1 MKDENLLM
9 APEQDVVLLS
19 RVRLSRNYADI
30 PFSPKLEGE
39 QAQRNIERVDAAMN
53 KMPEAGA
60 YTLYRMKEQSP
71 QQLRQLLEQHLISRS
86 LIKRAEQSAALIST
100 GYTVSV
106 MINGEDHLRIQ
117 GLLPGLQLER
127 SAELAFRV
135 DDHLSTQGEF
145 AFDPRWG
152 YLTAGPTNAGTGLRA
167 AVLLH
172 LHALQA
178 AGKAAQVGQEI
189 ARIGMSLRGLRGDG
203 NRALGALYLLS
214 NQATLGRTEE
224 DIIRSLIAA
233 AMQITG
239 HERAMR
245 TQMAAADKNAVA
257 DKLLRSLGILRYARI
272 MEEKE
277 FLGRMSDLRLAACL
291 GMADIGVPKVD
302 ALMREL
308 QQGALGAATGET
320 DEARLNLLRA
330 DRLRSVLV

>member
-53 KMPEAGA
+53 RMPEAGA

-135 DDHLSTQGEF
+135 DDHLSAQGEF

-152 YLTAGPTNAGTGLRA
+152 LTAGPTNAGTGLRA

-172 LHALQA
+172 LQPRRPPAS
-178 AGKAAQVGQEI
+178 GPGGGEI
-189 ARIGMSLRGLRGDG
+189 ARIGIKPWGAAGRWQQG
-203 NRALGALYLLS
+203 AGALYLLS
-214 NQATLGRTEE
+214 KPGDPGPYRGGHHPL
-224 DIIRSLIAA
+224 LIAA

-245 TQMAAADKNAVA
+245 TQMVTADENAVA
-257 DKLLRSLGILRYARI
+257 DKLRSLGYAHARI

-291 GMADIGVPKVD
+291 GMVDIGVPKVD

-308 QQGALGAATGET
+308 QQGALG
-320 DEARLNLLRA
+320 RLPGRPT
-330 DRLRSVLV
+330 RRG